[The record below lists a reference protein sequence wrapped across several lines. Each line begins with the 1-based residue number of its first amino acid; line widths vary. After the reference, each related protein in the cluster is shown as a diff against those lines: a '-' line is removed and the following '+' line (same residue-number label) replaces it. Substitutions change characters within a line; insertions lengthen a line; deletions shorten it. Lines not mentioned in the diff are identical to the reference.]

1 MYCYIKW
8 KELINNIKKK
18 SKKSH
23 SKNIFKKIFVV
34 ILFFICLFI
43 SVYSVAKIRKWL
55 KDNKDINETINKIN
69 DITDINEIDD
79 EEDVEY
85 IDDEKE
91 LSKDSLY
98 WYFVNMPLID
108 VDLKKLK
115 QENNDTIGWIKVNG
129 TNVNYPFVQTNDNSY
144 YLNHSFDKT
153 KNDAGWVFADYRN
166 DFDILNKNNII
177 YAHGRLDNT
186 MFGTLKKTL
195 DKKWYTNKDN
205 NVIRVSTEKNNTSW
219 QIFSIYHIPTTNDY
233 IKTFFEN
240 NSSFT
245 SFLDTIKNRSIHN
258 FNVNLNENDKILTLS
273 TCYNKKEKLV
283 IHAKL
288 IKIDKK

>member
-1 MYCYIKW
+1 M
-8 KELINNIKKK
+8 KKK

>member
-8 KELINNIKKK
+8 KELIN
-18 SKKSH
+18 
-23 SKNIFKKIFVV
+23 
-34 ILFFICLFI
+34 
-43 SVYSVAKIRKWL
+43 
-55 KDNKDINETINKIN
+55 NKDINETINKIN